1 MAIII
6 SMTEILTGRRL
17 EKAAQDLEAVG
28 RRLIAARL
36 AAGLSP
42 TELAKRAGLTTS
54 TLANWESGA
63 NRPRVDQLGRVLPIL
78 RVTSDWVFYG
88 IDHHLPWDVREAIAA
103 ALATVPPERRPRAR
117 PKRSTLR
124 KSV

>member
-1 MAIII
+1 MAIIVC
-6 SMTEILTGRRL
+6 MNAILTGRQL

-36 AAGLSP
+36 AAGLTP

-78 RVTSDWVFYG
+78 RVTSDFVFYG
-88 IDHHLPWDVREAIAA
+88 LDHHLSWDVREAIAA
-103 ALATVPPERRPRAR
+103 AFEKLPEHRRSRTAAKPA
-117 PKRSTLR
+117 PLR